1 MERLCEELYW
11 EMLIWYNLCAWEKE
25 SVASSGEENNSR
37 KPEDWSAPCWKRDVK
52 GYRCKKRDLSEVW
65 RGDGGRRSKRSQNKD
80 VIGFFLGYE
89 QNIFLGSLEDL
100 PLLFW
105 RMWDPYW
112 WNKSNVLPPVISQ
125 FWFIVAGVM
134 VILLSIKREKL
145 PAIVIANPH
154 ILQLQLIFFSFF
166 FAPIASS
173 AIEIILFAASRVRMR
188 NNIDFAFRLA
198 QSGIRERGN
207 CNHVWLMTSWAWTTL
222 VLLIIIC
229 FSTQEPGEIW
239 VACLLSGARWVLL
252 ISIRGKC
259 LTIS

>member
-1 MERLCEELYW
+1 MGKKITVESLRTEVLPAERG
-11 EMLIWYNLCAWEKE
+11 MSKAIGVRKGIWA
-25 SVASSGEENNSR
+25 
-37 KPEDWSAPCWKRDVK
+37 
-52 GYRCKKRDLSEVW
+52 

-188 NNIDFAFRLA
+188 KQHRFCLSFGPEWNT
-198 QSGIRERGN
+198 G
-207 CNHVWLMTSWAWTTL
+207 AW
-222 VLLIIIC
+222 
-229 FSTQEPGEIW
+229 
-239 VACLLSGARWVLL
+239 
-252 ISIRGKC
+252 
-259 LTIS
+259 